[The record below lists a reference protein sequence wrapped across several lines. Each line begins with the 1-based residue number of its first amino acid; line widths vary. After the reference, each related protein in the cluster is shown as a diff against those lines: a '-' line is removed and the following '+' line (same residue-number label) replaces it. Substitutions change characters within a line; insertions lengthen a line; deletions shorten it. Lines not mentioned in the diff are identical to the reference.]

1 MDECLLS
8 EQNNFVDGTLHIL
21 QNVEQMKGQLENGCE
36 RYAEQQQSHP
46 GDGGG
51 YSEIFSL
58 TLR

>member
-8 EQNNFVDGTLHIL
+8 EQDNFVDGTLHIL
-21 QNVEQMKGQLENGCE
+21 QNVEQMKGQLENECE
-36 RYAEQQQSHP
+36 RCAEQQSHS